1 MASEKKHHKFNILV
15 IGDTM
20 TGKSALVTRY
30 IHGTFKNDNASTVG
44 IEYEGKVILGHP
56 KSEADLRLALWDTA
70 GQRIFRNLI
79 KSYYLNSNGVLLVVD
94 LGHRNTF
101 ESLNYW
107 VGETKNLMD
116 NMTPF
121 VVVGNKNDL
130 KRDLREVSEEEMR
143 RFVGQYENMDYIETS
158 ALNGKNVAK
167 AFEMLVVNILLKK
180 SEEVKG
186 KNDLKKMEL
195 ELRKKSCEG
204 DGSGISGRCGGCFR
218 KLVCCLPR

>member
-30 IHGTFKNDNASTVG
+30 IHGTFKNDHASTIG
-44 IEYEGKVILGHP
+44 IEYEGKVILRHP
-56 KSEADLRLALWDTA
+56 KSEAELRLALWDTA

-79 KSYYLNSNGVLLVVD
+79 KSYYLNSNGVLLIVD
-94 LGHRNTF
+94 LGRRKTF

-107 VGETKNLMD
+107 LSETKNLMD
-116 NMTPF
+116 KMTPF
-121 VVVGNKNDL
+121 IVVGNKNDL
-130 KRDLREVSEEEMR
+130 KRDRRGVSEEEMR

-180 SEEVKG
+180 SGEVREKD
-186 KNDLKKMEL
+186 DLKKMEL
-195 ELRKKSCEG
+195 ELRKRN
-204 DGSGISGRCGGCFR
+204 GSGGSGGSSGSGGCFR
-218 KLVCCLPR
+218 KWACCLPR